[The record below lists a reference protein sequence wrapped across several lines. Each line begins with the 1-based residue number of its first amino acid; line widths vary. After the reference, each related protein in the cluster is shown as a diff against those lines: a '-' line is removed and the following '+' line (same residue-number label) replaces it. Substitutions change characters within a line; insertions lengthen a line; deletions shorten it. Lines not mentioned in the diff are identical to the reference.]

1 MVTDTYRHKGMRQ
14 KLVQG
19 LKKKGIH
26 DESILEAMMSLPRH
40 YFLDKAFE
48 DWAYQD
54 KAFPIDCDQTIS
66 QPYTVAYQ
74 TMLLE
79 LKKGE
84 KVLEIGTGSGYQAAI
99 LHLLGAR
106 VFSIERHQKLY
117 EQTTEIL
124 KKHGFDHIRTY
135 HGDGYE
141 GLEKM
146 APFDKILLT
155 AAATEIPQKLVEQ
168 LKSGGKMVL
177 PLGDLDIQKMV
188 RITKSEN
195 GTIQK
200 EVFDDF
206 VFVPFVR
213 GVE

>member
-1 MVTDTYRHKGMRQ
+1 VVTDTYRHKGMRQ

-19 LKKKGIH
+19 LKKKGIL
-26 DESILEAMMSLPRH
+26 DESILEAMMILPRH

-54 KAFPIDCDQTIS
+54 KAFPIDCDKTIS

-117 EQTTEIL
+117 EQTTENL

-177 PLGDLDIQKMV
+177 PLGDLDIQKMM
-188 RITKSEN
+188 RITKGED
-195 GTIQK
+195 GTVQK

>member
-117 EQTTEIL
+117 EQTTVVL
-124 KKHGFDHIRTY
+124 KKYGFDHIRTY

-168 LKSGGKMVL
+168 LKIGGKMVL
-177 PLGDLDIQKMV
+177 PLGDLTLQKMV
-188 RITKSEN
+188 RITKSED